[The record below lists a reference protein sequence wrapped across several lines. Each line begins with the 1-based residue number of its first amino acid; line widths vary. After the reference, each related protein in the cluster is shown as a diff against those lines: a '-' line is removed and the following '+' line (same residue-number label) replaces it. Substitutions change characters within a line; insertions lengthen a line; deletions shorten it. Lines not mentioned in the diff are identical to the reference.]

1 MTKHLAWRTKET
13 AGTRKATAHSI
24 RNFSRSKFLP
34 AWCSIYIHPLKP
46 CIILLGP
53 GSKRH
58 KDDTRIATWL
68 VVFNLSQKNI
78 AVCGHCRHHPSD
90 GWTMLNNSL
99 DRSIS
104 KIRPSSS
111 WNTLLQYPAQLGGLE
126 AKNTALIP
134 RTSLYLVICLP
145 LKQRHSWC
153 FCYMLFFSSNC
164 GTRLRQSFTFDDP
177 HLRE

>member
-1 MTKHLAWRTKET
+1 MTKHLAWRIKET
-13 AGTRKATAHSI
+13 AGTRKPTANSV

-34 AWCSIYIHPLKP
+34 ASCSIYIHPLHYFIRSRQQKTQ
-46 CIILLGP
+46 GW
-53 GSKRH
+53 H
-58 KDDTRIATWL
+58 KDS
-68 VVFNLSQKNI
+68 NLISGFQPVPKNI

-111 WNTLLQYPAQLGGLE
+111 WNTLLQYPVQLGRLE